1 MLSNVAFVI
10 LCFLDSFTDAEF
22 NPVPVVNDTD
32 TGLADQGVSE
42 SGAGVSPAET
52 SQSQALC
59 ESVSTKPTDPKYAA
73 SSTRRAFSMVEL
85 TTQGIAE
92 QGYIKT
98 LQLLGTLFPNL
109 KPEKEDH
116 KDVET
121 EFVTNETVSIFF
133 QLGYIQ
139 NFICSLLEDSAYENF
154 QSSSRSF
161 KWETTNYF
169 FSGCQQYIENQT
181 CKC

>member
-10 LCFLDSFTDAEF
+10 LCFLESFTDAEF
-22 NPVPVVNDTD
+22 NPVPVAND

-42 SGAGVSPAET
+42 GGAGVSPAET

-121 EFVTNETVSIFF
+121 EFVTNETVSILF
-133 QLGYIQ
+133 
-139 NFICSLLEDSAYENF
+139 SARVY
-154 QSSSRSF
+154 S
-161 KWETTNYF
+161 KLYL
-169 FSGCQQYIENQT
+169 
-181 CKC
+181 